1 MGPVMIYWEYVIL
14 CLIMGL
20 VTYYR
25 GALDFWGSLFM
36 VIMGLIIILAAG
48 FNWLLLILIFL
59 ILGLVS
65 TKYKHQY
72 KKELGVYEGTRSAKN
87 VISNGLVP
95 FVMAAF
101 GYYDGFVGGFIGSVA
116 TATADTMASEV
127 GVTQTPR
134 LVTTLKKVAPGTD
147 GGISVLGT
155 AAGILGAGAIGIFAY
170 LLGIFPDPFVSLK
183 ISIIAGTVG
192 CFMDSFLGAVFER
205 RNYITNEH
213 VNLLATLTGAFIGIM
228 LV

>member
-1 MGPVMIYWEYVIL
+1 MIYWEYVIL
-14 CLIMGL
+14 CLVMGL
-20 VTYYR
+20 ITYYR
-25 GALDFWGSLFM
+25 GALDLWGSLFM
-36 VIMGLIIILAAG
+36 VIMGLIIIFVAG

-59 ILGLVS
+59 ILGLIS

-72 KKELGVYEGTRSAKN
+72 KKEIGVYEGTRTAKN
-87 VISNGLVP
+87 VISNGIIP
-95 FVMAAF
+95 FVMATF
-101 GYYDGFVGGFIGSVA
+101 GYYDGLVGGFIGSVA

-134 LVTTLKKVAPGTD
+134 LVTNLKKVAPGTD
-147 GGISVLGT
+147 GGISILGT
-155 AAGILGAGAIGIFAY
+155 IAGILGAGSIGIFAY

-192 CFMDSFLGAVFER
+192 CFMDSFLGAVLER
-205 RNYITNEH
+205 RNYLNNEH
-213 VNLLATLTGAFIGIM
+213 VNLLATVTGAIIGIM

>member
-1 MGPVMIYWEYVIL
+1 MIYWEYVIL
-14 CLIMGL
+14 CSIMGL
-20 VTYYR
+20 VTYFR

-155 AAGILGAGAIGIFAY
+155 AAGILGAGLIGIFAY
-170 LLGIFPDPFVSLK
+170 LLGILPDPFVCLK

-213 VNLLATLTGAFIGIM
+213 VNLLATLTGAFLGII

>member
-1 MGPVMIYWEYVIL
+1 
-14 CLIMGL
+14 MGL
-20 VTYYR
+20 ITYYR
-25 GALDFWGSLFM
+25 GALDLWGSLFM
-36 VIMGLIIILAAG
+36 VIMGLIIIFVAG

-59 ILGLVS
+59 ILGLMS

-72 KKELGVYEGTRSAKN
+72 KKEIGVYEGTRTAKN
-87 VISNGLVP
+87 VISNGIIP
-95 FVMAAF
+95 FVMATF
-101 GYYDGFVGGFIGSVA
+101 GYYDGLVGGFIGSVA

-134 LVTTLKKVAPGTD
+134 LVTNLKKVAPGTD
-147 GGISVLGT
+147 GGISILGT
-155 AAGILGAGAIGIFAY
+155 IAGILGAGSIGIFAY

-192 CFMDSFLGAVFER
+192 CFMDSFLGAVLER
-205 RNYITNEH
+205 RNYLNNEH
-213 VNLLATLTGAFIGIM
+213 VNLLATVTGAIIGIM

>member
-1 MGPVMIYWEYVIL
+1 MIYWEYVIL
-14 CLIMGL
+14 CLVMGL
-20 VTYYR
+20 ITYYR
-25 GALDFWGSLFM
+25 GALDLWGSLFM
-36 VIMGLIIILAAG
+36 VIMGLIIIFVAG

-59 ILGLVS
+59 ILGLMS

-72 KKELGVYEGTRSAKN
+72 KKEIGVYEGTRTAKN
-87 VISNGLVP
+87 VISNGIIP
-95 FVMAAF
+95 FVMATF
-101 GYYDGFVGGFIGSVA
+101 GYYDGLVGGFIGSVA

-134 LVTTLKKVAPGTD
+134 LVTNLKKVAPGTD
-147 GGISVLGT
+147 GGISILGT
-155 AAGILGAGAIGIFAY
+155 IAGILGAGSIGIFAY

-192 CFMDSFLGAVFER
+192 CFMDSFLGAVLER
-205 RNYITNEH
+205 RNYLNNEH
-213 VNLLATLTGAFIGIM
+213 VNLLATVTGAIIGIM

>member
-1 MGPVMIYWEYVIL
+1 MIYWGYVIL
-14 CLIMGL
+14 CSIMGL
-20 VTYYR
+20 VTYFR

-36 VIMGLIIILAAG
+36 VIMGLIIILSAG

-155 AAGILGAGAIGIFAY
+155 AAGILGAGLIGIFAY
-170 LLGIFPDPFVSLK
+170 LLGILPDPFVCLK

-192 CFMDSFLGAVFER
+192 CFMDSFLGAIFER

-213 VNLLATLTGAFIGIM
+213 VNLLATLTGAFLGII

>member
-1 MGPVMIYWEYVIL
+1 MIYWEYVIL

-48 FNWLLLILIFL
+48 FNWLVLILIFL
-59 ILGLVS
+59 ILGLVA

-72 KKELGVYEGTRSAKN
+72 KKEIGVYEGTRSAKN
-87 VISNGLVP
+87 VISNGLIP

-147 GGISVLGT
+147 GGISLLGT
-155 AAGILGAGAIGIFAY
+155 AAGILGAGVIGICAY

-192 CFMDSFLGAVFER
+192 CFMDSFLGAVLER
-205 RNYITNEH
+205 RNYLTNEH
-213 VNLLATLTGAFIGIM
+213 VNLLATLTGAFIGII
-228 LV
+228 LVYH

>member
-1 MGPVMIYWEYVIL
+1 MIYWEYVIL
-14 CLIMGL
+14 CLVMDLI
-20 VTYYR
+20 TYYR
-25 GALDFWGSLFM
+25 GALDLWGSLFM
-36 VIMGLIIILAAG
+36 VIMGLIIIFVAG

-59 ILGLVS
+59 ILGLIS

-72 KKELGVYEGTRSAKN
+72 KKEIGVYEGTRTAKN
-87 VISNGLVP
+87 VISNGIIP
-95 FVMAAF
+95 FVMATF
-101 GYYDGFVGGFIGSVA
+101 GYYDGLVGVFIGSVA

-134 LVTTLKKVAPGTD
+134 LVTNLKKVAPGTD
-147 GGISVLGT
+147 GGISILGT
-155 AAGILGAGAIGIFAY
+155 IAGILGAGSIGIFAY

-192 CFMDSFLGAVFER
+192 CFMDSFLGAVLER
-205 RNYITNEH
+205 RNYLNNEH
-213 VNLLATLTGAFIGIM
+213 VNLLATVTGAIIGIM

>member
-1 MGPVMIYWEYVIL
+1 MIYWGYVIL
-14 CLIMGL
+14 CSIMGL
-20 VTYYR
+20 VTYFR

-87 VISNGLVP
+87 VISNGIVP

-101 GYYDGFVGGFIGSVA
+101 GYYDGFVGGFIGSIA

-147 GGISVLGT
+147 GGVSVLGT
-155 AAGILGAGAIGIFAY
+155 VAGILGAGLIGIFAY
-170 LLGIFPDPFVSLK
+170 LLGILPDPFVCLK

-192 CFMDSFLGAVFER
+192 CFMDSFLGAIFER

-213 VNLLATLTGAFIGIM
+213 VNLLATLTGAFLGIM

>member
-1 MGPVMIYWEYVIL
+1 MIYWGYVIL
-14 CLIMGL
+14 CSIMGL
-20 VTYYR
+20 VTYFR

-36 VIMGLIIILAAG
+36 VIMGLIIILSAG

-155 AAGILGAGAIGIFAY
+155 AAGILGAGVIGIFAY
-170 LLGIFPDPFVSLK
+170 LLGILPDPFVCLK

-213 VNLLATLTGAFIGIM
+213 VNLLATLTGAFLGIM

>member
-1 MGPVMIYWEYVIL
+1 
-14 CLIMGL
+14 MGL
-20 VTYYR
+20 ITYYR
-25 GALDFWGSLFM
+25 GALDLWGSLFM
-36 VIMGLIIILAAG
+36 VIMGLIIIFVAG

-59 ILGLVS
+59 ILGLIS

-72 KKELGVYEGTRSAKN
+72 KKEIGVYEGTRTAKN
-87 VISNGLVP
+87 VISNGIIP
-95 FVMAAF
+95 FVMATF
-101 GYYDGFVGGFIGSVA
+101 GYYDGLVGGFIGSVA

-134 LVTTLKKVAPGTD
+134 LVTNLKKVAPGTD
-147 GGISVLGT
+147 GGISILGT
-155 AAGILGAGAIGIFAY
+155 IAGILGAGSIGIFAY

-192 CFMDSFLGAVFER
+192 CFMDSFLGAVLER
-205 RNYITNEH
+205 RNYLNNEH
-213 VNLLATLTGAFIGIM
+213 VNLLATVTGAIIGIM